1 MTTEVYLQSSNYSTF
16 LILFTAFVLL
26 VLLTAFITH
35 LRRKYTL
42 DTLELE
48 LDTLHLHAD
57 LNRLRRELQSLNP
70 EDPHLQTKNSLH
82 NLEIF
87 MPVTYYGTPQSIF
100 IPHLLTNKDKP
111 QETQEAETCSICL
124 LEFQTGD

>member
-1 MTTEVYLQSSNYSTF
+1 MATTIYMQSSNFNTF
-16 LILFTAFVLL
+16 LILFTSFVLL
-26 VLLTAFITH
+26 ILLTAFITH
-35 LRRKYTL
+35 LRRKFTL

-48 LDTLHLHAD
+48 LDALHLQAD

-70 EDPHLQTKNSLH
+70 EDPRHHTKNSLH

-87 MPVTYYGTPQSIF
+87 MPITHYGTPQSIF

-111 QETQEAETCSICL
+111 Q
-124 LEFQTGD
+124 